1 MPAEHPA
8 CLSCQSLESLVPASR
23 IYIAAI
29 TQASYRSEADR
40 ELLALVGDKA
50 VELCSPPR
58 SAEPAPPFHPDLA
71 AALGLVILVVLLGN
85 AYSASRTLWW
95 GPVGMWAGIGLV
107 YLLLRGRWLAGYAAA
122 LARRKREREKQAG
135 EMACW
140 RKRYYCLRTRML
152 IDPGATGDCRMMAG
166 ELEAR

>member
-8 CLSCQSLESLVPASR
+8 CLSCQSLESLVPVSR

-29 TQASYRSEADR
+29 TQASHRSEADR
-40 ELLALVGDKA
+40 ELLALVGENE
-50 VELCSPPR
+50 VELCAPPR

-71 AALGLVILVVLLGN
+71 AALGLVSLVVLLGN

-95 GPVGMWAGIGLV
+95 GPVGLWAGVGAV
-107 YLLLRGRWLAGYAAA
+107 YLLLRGRWLAGYRAA

-152 IDPGATGDCRMMAG
+152 IDPGATGDCRLMAG